1 MNCRTSKL
9 AALALLLTACGSLPV
24 SDDGPDQATRS
35 AAGPT
40 DPAAAEVGAAQP
52 ESDPAP
58 TTASP
63 ELYPGSGR
71 FIDSDAAQRP
81 ALDAVGE
88 GEIIFNFEGE
98 ALQAVV
104 KAILGDLLQENY
116 VISPGIQGNVTFS
129 TAKPV
134 PMDQVLPIL
143 EMLLSWNNAALV
155 YRDGRYHVMPIPRA
169 VQGQLRPVMGPLADQ
184 RGYEVR
190 AFPLDFIAPAE
201 MEKLLRPYARE
212 NAFVSVD
219 NARGLLILAGTRD
232 ELENYRQTIE
242 IFDVDWLEG
251 MSVGV
256 YPLERVEADTVVGEL
271 EAVFGEGSGTPLA
284 GMFRFMAIE
293 RLNAI
298 MVITPQPAYLDK
310 AVEWVKRLDRGG
322 SEAGTR
328 LYVYAVRNVK
338 ATDLADTLSDI
349 FSDSGRSSSREQR
362 RGSLQLAPG
371 LEAGEISSINDPRR
385 RQQQE
390 QTETAERR
398 PATRESGGG
407 GIALVDGEEV
417 RITAVEESNSLL
429 IRATPGQYDAV
440 LGAIKRLDIVPL
452 QVLVEVQVL
461 EVTLNENLRYGVQWF
476 FESALNDFSFPGS
489 GSGSGG
495 KGVFDSGGSISGDRY
510 ATVSGGGGLNYAIQ
524 GGDAAAIVS
533 ALESVTD
540 VRTISAPSMM
550 VLNNREANIN
560 VGTQIP
566 VNSPIFNLGTG
577 TDVGRTQVQFRDT
590 GVTLNVVPRVN
601 PGGMVFME
609 VQQEVSAPIGS
620 ADAQGNVSLRQRR
633 IDTEVAVQS
642 DETVVL
648 GGLIQADFEEDR
660 SGLPWLSR
668 MPLVGGL
675 FGNQGRDITRT
686 ELIVLITPKVVA
698 SIEEARAVS
707 REYRERMRT
716 LKPLDSEKVEIN
728 N

>member
-1 MNCRTSKL
+1 M
-9 AALALLLTACGSLPV
+9 